1 MIDLKASFIKRLGA
15 FLIDSFILSFIITLI
30 SMGFNKNTNDI
41 NKEINELLEQY
52 QSGEVTIEE
61 YADKVISLNYELQKS
76 SLSSNVLN
84 ITFYVGYF
92 MIFGYLNKGQT
103 IGKKICKI
111 KVVNSSGDNPSIWNI
126 VVRSL
131 FIYGLFTLLFSAI
144 FVNVL
149 NDKVFT
155 TGYFIITYIDSIIMI
170 ICFFMVLYKKD
181 GRGLHD
187 IIARTNVVEEVR

>member
-1 MIDLKASFIKRLGA
+1 MIGLKASFIKRLGA

-52 QSGEVTIEE
+52 QNGEVTIEE
-61 YADKVISLNYELQKS
+61 YADKFISLNYELQKS

-111 KVVNSSGDNPSIWNI
+111 KVVNSSGDNPSIWNM

-131 FIYGLFTLLFSAI
+131 FIYGLFTLLFSVI

-149 NDKVFT
+149 NTKVFT
-155 TGYFIITYIDSIIMI
+155 TGYLIITYIDSIIMI
-170 ICFFMVLYKKD
+170 ICLFMVLYKKD

-187 IIARTNVVEEVR
+187 IIARTNVIEEVR

>member
-1 MIDLKASFIKRLGA
+1 MKASFIKRLGA

-30 SMGFNKNTNDI
+30 SMGFNKSTNGI

-52 QSGEVTIEE
+52 QNGEVTIEE
-61 YADKVISLNYELQKS
+61 YADKFISLNYELQKS

-92 MIFGYLNKGQT
+92 MIFGYLNKGKT
-103 IGKKICKI
+103 IGKKIFKI
-111 KVVNSSGDNPSIWNI
+111 KVVNSSCDNPSIWNM

-131 FIYGLFTLLFSAI
+131 FIYGLFTLLFSVI

-149 NDKVFT
+149 NDTVFT
-155 TGYFIITYIDSIIMI
+155 TGYLIITYTDSIIMI
-170 ICFFMVLYKKD
+170 ICLFMVLYKKD

-187 IIARTNVVEEVR
+187 IIARTNVIEEVR